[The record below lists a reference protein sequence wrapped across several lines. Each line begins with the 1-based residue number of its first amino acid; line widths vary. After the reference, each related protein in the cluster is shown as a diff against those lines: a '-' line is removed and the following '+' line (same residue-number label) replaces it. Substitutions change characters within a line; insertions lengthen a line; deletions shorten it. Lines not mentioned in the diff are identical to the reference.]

1 MGLKELQ
8 DVKPRPKEKQDFKLC
23 AFKLMNSYAVWNTMQ
38 EIKTLGFFQ
47 LVILGD
53 FSFFFFLAQFSSQ
66 TSTKGRPEHSD
77 NFRGSFYFFFFSKK
91 KMLSLKKIVDLRLC
105 KAGKQQHCALQ

>member
-66 TSTKGRPEHSD
+66 TSTKGRPEHSG
-77 NFRGSFYFFFFSKK
+77 NFRGSFYFFFFKEKDVISQ
-91 KMLSLKKIVDLRLC
+91 KIVDLRLC

>member
-23 AFKLMNSYAVWNTMQ
+23 AFKLMNSYTVWNTMQ

-53 FSFFFFLAQFSSQ
+53 FSFFFSLHNLAVRHLQKEDLSIQIILGDHFI
-66 TSTKGRPEHSD
+66 
-77 NFRGSFYFFFFSKK
+77 FFFSKEK
-91 KMLSLKKIVDLRLC
+91 DVISPKIVDLRLC

>member
-23 AFKLMNSYAVWNTMQ
+23 ALKLMNSYTVWNTMQ

-47 LVILGD
+47 LLLLGD
-53 FSFFFFLAQFSSQ
+53 F
-66 TSTKGRPEHSD
+66 P
-77 NFRGSFYFFFFSKK
+77 FFFFS
-91 KMLSLKKIVDLRLC
+91 LHNLAVRDLQKEDLHI
-105 KAGKQQHCALQ
+105 QII